1 MNKIILYVKNM
12 NLRKNFASRG
22 SKLTKLRGRG
32 GMKYAFLNHTEAAT
46 ALRAAS
52 DVGRLAMDG
61 FGFVLY

>member
-1 MNKIILYVKNM
+1 
-12 NLRKNFASRG
+12 
-22 SKLTKLRGRG
+22 
-32 GMKYAFLNHTEAAT
+32 MKYAFLNHTEAAT